1 MSTKSVNAN
10 LPYVRNHFDT
20 VSTISKK
27 CVRTPEEDNILARE
41 TTLLLTALIEALDN
55 LPTDEETRKKNREL
69 IMTPS
74 YFQHEDERLIEEAKL
89 VKKIRTSTSFDFE
102 LVSAFTTLIVMRK
115 LVQNNHPLFTPFL
128 IRFSEQMS

>member
-1 MSTKSVNAN
+1 MTTKAISTN
-10 LPYVRNHFDT
+10 LPYVRNHFET
-20 VSTISKK
+20 VSTFSKK
-27 CVRTPEEDNILARE
+27 CVRTPEEDDILARE
-41 TTLLLTALIEALDN
+41 TTLLLEALIEALDS
-55 LPTDEETRKKNREL
+55 LPNDTVARKQNREL

-74 YFQHEDERLIEEAKL
+74 YFQYEDERLIEEAKL

-102 LVSAFTTLIVMRK
+102 LVYAFATLIVMRK